1 MKRLLVS
8 TPFDREFG
16 AALAAH
22 AAARGLELERVLLPD
37 DPQARVPREQAES
50 LDYALFSTDIHPQ
63 WSRSFYSTL
72 RSAPRLAWLHV
83 FNAGVD
89 APIFTEL
96 MQRGVRLTTSSGAN
110 AEAVAHSAL
119 AGLLALSRGLPRWMA
134 QQRERTWAKT
144 PREALPPDL
153 RGQRLLLLGAGAIA
167 SHVGRVAQA
176 LGLRVAVVRGS
187 ARASASRADAPRAP
201 RVDVCCGFDETEFPP
216 ELQAGT
222 AAVSARGHDHS
233 AGLADARGGA
243 DARVRDHR
251 QDPGIEH
258 RQGQG
263 HDHDHGHDQD
273 HSHSHSQGHSHSH
286 SHSEGDNHTRA
297 HGSGERHGHPQED
310 ARPAAA
316 AVQPHLLA
324 AALLPDWA
332 DEVHPP
338 GVLGAL
344 LPVTDWLV
352 IACPLT
358 DDTRGLIGETAIA
371 RLPRRACV
379 INVGRGEIVDQAA
392 LTRALAEG
400 RLAGAYLDVFDP
412 EPLPADSP
420 LWGLPNVI
428 VSPHDAASAAGN
440 DRRVFELFRGNLDR
454 LQDGRALVNEARP

>member
-16 AALAAH
+16 AELEAFCS
-22 AAARGLELERVLLPD
+22 ARGLAIERVRLPE

-72 RSAPRLAWLHV
+72 RSAPRLSWLHV

-167 SHVGRVAQA
+167 TPIGHVAQA

-201 RVDVCCGFDETEFPP
+201 LVDVCCGFDETEFPP
-216 ELQAGT
+216 EQQAGT
-222 AAVSARGHDHS
+222 AAVPARGHDPVH
-233 AGLADARGGA
+233 RGG
-243 DARVRDHR
+243 H
-251 QDPGIEH
+251 
-258 RQGQG
+258 
-263 HDHDHGHDQD
+263 
-273 HSHSHSQGHSHSH
+273 GHSHA
-286 SHSEGDNHTRA
+286 DI
-297 HGSGERHGHPQED
+297 
-310 ARPAAA
+310 RPAASA
-316 AVQPHLLA
+316 SGAVQPHLLA
-324 AALLPDWA
+324 TALLPDWA
-332 DEVHPP
+332 DEVHPT
-338 GVLGAL
+338 GALGAL

-358 DDTRGLIGETAIA
+358 EDTRGLIGETAIA

-440 DRRVFELFRGNLDR
+440 DRRVFELFRGNLAR
-454 LQDGRALVNEARP
+454 LHAGESLVNEARP